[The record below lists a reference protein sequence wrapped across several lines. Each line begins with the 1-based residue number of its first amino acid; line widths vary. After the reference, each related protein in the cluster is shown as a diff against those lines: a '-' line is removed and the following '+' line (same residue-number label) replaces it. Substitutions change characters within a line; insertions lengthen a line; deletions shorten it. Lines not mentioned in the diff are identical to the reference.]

1 VNKVKYNVI
10 TIGLVAALLYPILKG
25 FLLKYS
31 TSALKETINSV
42 IGSVSFVASIFIGGH
57 YINEVFTLHNQG
69 TFNNIYKY
77 MPNFIISFGEKNPTI
92 IRWLTGI
99 ALIIIIHSII
109 IFIFH
114 LINNITLY
122 PLFDGIDNNLKRKSN
137 FTRRVFGGVFQIPKG
152 ICYSII
158 LAFLLSFAAMLN
170 KNENYLKALSES
182 ELYTYISNKVITP
195 ITNSEVIKNLPNAL
209 NDSFKI
215 IVEDKEGKQKLPFSN
230 YINKNVIVY
239 YNGVTLE
246 DGIKSN
252 EQIDNFAI
260 NLVSQYNMN
269 YDKAKTIY
277 KWVGK
282 EIEYDDNKALNVINN
297 NMNIKSGAIEA
308 FNTRQGVCFDYAC
321 LFIAMCRAND
331 IKVRMVIGEG
341 FNGKQWVNHSWNEFY
356 DEKEQRWISVDPTFY
371 SGGNYFD
378 NNNFDRDHRNATI
391 AGEW

>member
-1 VNKVKYNVI
+1 
-10 TIGLVAALLYPILKG
+10 
-25 FLLKYS
+25 
-31 TSALKETINSV
+31 
-42 IGSVSFVASIFIGGH
+42 
-57 YINEVFTLHNQG
+57 
-69 TFNNIYKY
+69 
-77 MPNFIISFGEKNPTI
+77 
-92 IRWLTGI
+92 
-99 ALIIIIHSII
+99 
-109 IFIFH
+109 
-114 LINNITLY
+114 
-122 PLFDGIDNNLKRKSN
+122 
-137 FTRRVFGGVFQIPKG
+137 
-152 ICYSII
+152 
-158 LAFLLSFAAMLN
+158 MLN

-195 ITNSEVIKNLPNAL
+195 IPNSEVIKNLPNAL

-252 EQIDNFAI
+252 EQINNFAI

-269 YDKAKTIY
+269 YDKAKAIY

-321 LFIAMCRAND
+321 LFVAMCRAND

-356 DEKEQRWISVDPTFY
+356 DDSEQRWIKVDPTFY

-378 NNNFDRDHRNATI
+378 NSNFDRDHRDATI